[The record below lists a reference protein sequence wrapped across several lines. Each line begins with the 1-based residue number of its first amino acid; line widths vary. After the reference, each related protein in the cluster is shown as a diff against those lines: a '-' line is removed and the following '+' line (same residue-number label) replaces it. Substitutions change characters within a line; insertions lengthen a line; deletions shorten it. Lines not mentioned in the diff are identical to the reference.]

1 MSLSG
6 AACVVLVPVL
16 RRPHRVAPLIESLE
30 TSDADAALLFIVSE
44 DDKEMR
50 RAVYESGGNS
60 IVVDW
65 PGGTPGDY
73 ARKINAGYRAT
84 TNPYLFTGAD
94 DLHFHKGWLD
104 AALRQQPARVIG
116 TNDLGNERVM
126 RGVHATH
133 SLVQRRYVQRCG
145 TIDEPDKVLHEGYQ
159 HEFCDD
165 ELVGTAK
172 KRGVWAFA
180 ADSIVEHLHPAWG
193 KAPTDELYEAQRQRM
208 DASRRLFQRRRR
220 LWT

>member
-1 MSLSG
+1 M
-6 AACVVLVPVL
+6 L
-16 RRPHRVAPLIESLE
+16 RRPHRVAPLIESL
-30 TSDADAALLFIVSE
+30 TASGADARALFICSA
-44 DDKEMR
+44 DDLETR
-50 RAVYESGGNS
+50 EAVDASGADN

-73 ARKINAGYRAT
+73 ARKINAGYQAST
-84 TNPYLFTGAD
+84 EPYLFTGAD

-104 AALRQQPARVIG
+104 AALWHRPAQVIG
-116 TNDLGNERVM
+116 TNDLGNERVV
-126 RGVHATH
+126 RGDHSTH
-133 SLVQRRYVQRCG
+133 TLVRRRYIDRCG
-145 TIDEPDKVLHEGYQ
+145 LIDEPGKVLFEGYQ

-180 ADSIVEHLHPAWG
+180 FDAHVEHLHAHYL
-193 KAPTDELYEAQRQRM
+193 KAPMDDIYAAQGDRM
-208 DASRRLFQRRRR
+208 NASRKLFTKRQR